1 MTDLDDL
8 IFKDSLFLVLEEN
21 LKKIVNEVMNIE

>member
-8 IFKDSLFLVLEEN
+8 IFNDSLFLVLEEN
-21 LKKIVNEVMNIE
+21 LKQIVLDISKK